1 MNDYEEHTTNGKDIK
16 GGWVMVFVVGL
27 GFVILS
33 L

>member
-1 MNDYEEHTTNGKDIK
+1 MNYIEEHTVDIK
-16 GGWVMVFVVGL
+16 GGWVMVLVVGL